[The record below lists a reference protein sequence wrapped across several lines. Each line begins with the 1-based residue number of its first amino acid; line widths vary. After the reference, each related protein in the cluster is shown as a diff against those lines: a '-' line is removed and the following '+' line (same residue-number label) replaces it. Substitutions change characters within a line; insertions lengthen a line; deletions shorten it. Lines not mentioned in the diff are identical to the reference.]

1 MIEKIIGIKFN
12 RFWGTIHFILTF
24 IGVNLTF
31 FPMHFL
37 GLNGMPRRIP
47 DYPDSYLIWNWIES
61 WGSILSALGLVVF
74 LFVFARIL
82 AFSFVRAV
90 YVIEDVLLWEFKQ
103 AEKARQEYLD
113 SWEKNKQDWIK
124 ENS

>member
-1 MIEKIIGIKFN
+1 
-12 RFWGTIHFILTF
+12 
-24 IGVNLTF
+24 
-31 FPMHFL
+31 MHFL

-47 DYPDSYLIWNWIES
+47 DYPDSYLMWNWMES

-90 YVIEDVLLWEFKQ
+90 LVIEDVILWEFKQ
-103 AEKARQEYLD
+103 REKARQEYLD
-113 SWEKNKQDWIK
+113 SWEKNKQDWIR
-124 ENS
+124 ENSNTNSN

>member
-1 MIEKIIGIKFN
+1 MIEKIIGLKFN

-47 DYPDSYLIWNWIES
+47 DYPDSYLLWNWMES
-61 WGSILSALGLVVF
+61 WGSILSTLGLIVF
-74 LFVFARIL
+74 LFIFARIL
-82 AFSFVRAV
+82 SYTFKAALVSIDEVKV
-90 YVIEDVLLWEFKQ
+90 VGFKQ
-103 AEKARQEYLD
+103 PK
-113 SWEKNKQDWIK
+113 KQ
-124 ENS
+124 S

>member
-1 MIEKIIGIKFN
+1 
-12 RFWGTIHFILTF
+12 
-24 IGVNLTF
+24 
-31 FPMHFL
+31 MHFL

-47 DYPDSYLIWNWIES
+47 DYPDSYLIWNWVES

-113 SWEKNKQDWIK
+113 SWEKNKQDWIR

>member
-1 MIEKIIGIKFN
+1 LIEKIIGLKFN

-47 DYPDSYLIWNWIES
+47 DYPDSYLLWNWMES
-61 WGSILSALGLVVF
+61 WGSILSALGLLVF
-74 LFVFARIL
+74 LFIFARIL
-82 AFSFVRAV
+82 SYTFRAA
-90 YVIEDVLLWEFKQ
+90 LLTLDEEIAILKFK
-103 AEKARQEYLD
+103 E
-113 SWEKNKQDWIK
+113 SKNKVQQNNIETPK
-124 ENS
+124 SQTTKSN

>member
-1 MIEKIIGIKFN
+1 LIEKIIGIKFN

-113 SWEKNKQDWIK
+113 SWEKNKQDWIR